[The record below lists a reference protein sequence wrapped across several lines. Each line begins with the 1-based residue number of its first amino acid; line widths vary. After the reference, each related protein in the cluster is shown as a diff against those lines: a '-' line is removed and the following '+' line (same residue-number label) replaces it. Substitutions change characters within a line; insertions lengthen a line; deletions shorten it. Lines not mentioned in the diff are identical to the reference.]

1 QALAHSQWRLR
12 GRAARAAT
20 FRSPLPHLRKVRTAM
35 TRTLTVGPRFL
46 PADRSESPS
55 LRYIDVSW
63 PSTALSVMLSLPAMT
78 ALERPSAIHWR
89 SSRCM
94 GLIKTTGLVGS
105 TLAAYNLDRIR
116 SFQAPS
122 ATGPPPGPLAPLGG
136 EPRAGSLPAP
146 PSGASG
152 TVRGS
157 LSVRI

>member
-1 QALAHSQWRLR
+1 
-12 GRAARAAT
+12 
-20 FRSPLPHLRKVRTAM
+20 M

-63 PSTALSVMLSLPAMT
+63 PSTALSVMLSLPAMA

-116 SFQAPS
+116 SFKAKHGLDNDAQVVERS
-122 ATGPPPGPLAPLGG
+122 KQH
-136 EPRAGSLPAP
+136 RARRRSGTWGDIVESGPAP
-146 PSGASG
+146 PP
-152 TVRGS
+152 T
-157 LSVRI
+157 